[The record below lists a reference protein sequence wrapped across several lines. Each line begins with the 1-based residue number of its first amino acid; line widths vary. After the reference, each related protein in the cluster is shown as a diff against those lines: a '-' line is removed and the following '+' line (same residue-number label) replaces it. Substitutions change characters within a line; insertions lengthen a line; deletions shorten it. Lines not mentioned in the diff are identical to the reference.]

1 MQSSYIQLQRSE
13 NIRLAIL
20 TLYKGSPAGN
30 VTDISA
36 LVSAEIL
43 LFLYLGIS
51 IWKQEFG
58 EIYEKTRLDFM
69 TTYNTI
75 IGIA

>member
-1 MQSSYIQLQRSE
+1 MFLGQHQWMLSSYIQLQRSE

-36 LVSAEIL
+36 LASAEIL
-43 LFLYLGIS
+43 LFLYFELV
-51 IWKQEFG
+51 FG
-58 EIYEKTRLDFM
+58 GRSLVKYMKKLD
-69 TTYNTI
+69 
-75 IGIA
+75 

>member
-36 LVSAEIL
+36 LASAEIL
-43 LFLYLGIS
+43 LFLYFELV
-51 IWKQEFG
+51 FG
-58 EIYEKTRLDFM
+58 GRSLVKYMKKLD
-69 TTYNTI
+69 
-75 IGIA
+75 

>member
-1 MQSSYIQLQRSE
+1 MQSSYIQLQRYE

-36 LVSAEIL
+36 LASAEIL
-43 LFLYLGIS
+43 LFAMKIFEEVS
-51 IWKQEFG
+51 
-58 EIYEKTRLDFM
+58 
-69 TTYNTI
+69 
-75 IGIA
+75 